1 MATPA
6 TTLKPPTGPA
16 STNPSSSGRSRAART
31 PNARAIASRSTLL
44 LLLPLSVV
52 FIVGFVLPM
61 IFIARYSFADT
72 LGEGW
77 NIAAFA
83 TVATTPQYLSLI
95 GRTLLLALASTVLAA
110 VISYPLALAAVRG
123 PRRII
128 RNMFLIATTLPLLTS
143 VVVKTFGW
151 SVLLSGTGPVQG
163 ALDAIGFESVR
174 LMFTPLGVIIGLTH
188 TYFPFLALSLIA
200 AIGAIDRRTEEAA
213 LSLGSHPFGVFW
225 KVTFPQS
232 LNGLAS
238 GAGLTFVMSMSALV
252 TPQLLGGGRV
262 TTIVTV
268 IYQQATAGQ
277 DWPLASALG
286 IVLLALTFLILS
298 LQAWAVRRVLTK

>member
-1 MATPA
+1 MTSTVSTLTPQAGSPAPRKMASGSERAPRARKNTA
-6 TTLKPPTGPA
+6 A
-16 STNPSSSGRSRAART
+16 S
-31 PNARAIASRSTLL
+31 STLL
-44 LLLPLSVV
+44 LLLPLSLV
-52 FIVGFVLPM
+52 FVAGFALPM
-61 IFIARYSFADT
+61 LFIARYSFADAS
-72 LGEGW
+72 GEGW
-77 NIAAFA
+77 SLAAFV

-95 GRTLLLALASTVLAA
+95 GRTLFFAFTATVLAA
-110 VISYPLALAAVRG
+110 VISYPLALAVVRG
-123 PRRII
+123 PRRA
-128 RNMFLIATTLPLLTS
+128 RGLFFVATTMPLLTS

-163 ALDAIGFESVR
+163 LLDAVGLDDVR

-232 LNGLAS
+232 LNGLAA

-252 TPQLLGGGRV
+252 TPQLLGGGQV

-268 IYQQATAGQ
+268 IYQQATVGQ
-277 DWPLASALG
+277 NWPLASALG
-286 IVLLALTFLILS
+286 VILLALTLLILS
-298 LQAWAVRRVLTK
+298 FQAWAVRRVLTK

>member
-1 MATPA
+1 MVTPA
-6 TTLKPPTGPA
+6 TTLPPPAGPA
-16 STNPSSSGRSRAART
+16 PTKASSSGRSRASRAR
-31 PNARAIASRSTLL
+31 NVRSGAFPPTLL

-52 FIVGFVLPM
+52 FVVGFVLPM
-61 IFIARYSFADT
+61 LFIARYSFADAS
-72 LGEGW
+72 GEGW
-77 NIAAFA
+77 SIAAFG

-110 VISYPLALAAVRG
+110 VVSYPLALVVVRG
-123 PRRII
+123 PRRVRGI
-128 RNMFLIATTLPLLTS
+128 FLVATTMPLLTS

-151 SVLLSGTGPVQG
+151 SVLLSGTGPIQG
-163 ALDAIGFESVR
+163 ALDAIGLEGVR

-232 LNGLAS
+232 LNGLAA

-277 DWPLASALG
+277 NWPLASALG
-286 IVLLALTFLILS
+286 VVLLALTFLILS